1 MLEAAAAAAEAA
13 DELAPKPR
21 EGPPPVP
28 PETICPPAPTENV
41 SASSC
46 AFRALYSAVVAAYVS
61 PRHTHSIG
69 LRQVFPG
76 RLKSHAAQS
85 SSVTIAEGCSRFVRM
100 MLGYIAATSRW

>member
-1 MLEAAAAAAEAA
+1 LVAAEAR

-21 EGPPPVP
+21 FPPLVP
-28 PETICPPAPTENV
+28 PETICPLAAETENV

-46 AFRALYSAVVAAYVS
+46 AFSARYSAVVAAYVS

-69 LRQVFPG
+69 RRHVFPG

-85 SSVTIAEGCSRFVRM
+85 SSVTIAEGCSLLVRM